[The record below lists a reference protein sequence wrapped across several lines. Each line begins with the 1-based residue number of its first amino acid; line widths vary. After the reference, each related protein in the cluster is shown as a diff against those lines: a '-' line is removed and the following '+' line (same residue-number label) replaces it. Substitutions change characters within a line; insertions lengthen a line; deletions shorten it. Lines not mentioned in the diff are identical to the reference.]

1 MLSLLFT
8 IYLALVFI
16 WFIFSV
22 LVISFTLRYHFF
34 SVTSWVMIIFYIIIS
49 LQILNVTGSSL
60 TKYTGTS
67 QLLPFSKQP
76 TYEYHLSK

>member
-8 IYLALVFI
+8 LYLALVFI

-22 LVISFTLRYHFF
+22 LVITFTLRYHIF
-34 SVTSWVMIIFYIIIS
+34 SVTNWMMIILYVIIS
-49 LQILNVTGSSL
+49 LQILNVTGESL

-67 QLLPFSKQP
+67 QLIPFSKQR